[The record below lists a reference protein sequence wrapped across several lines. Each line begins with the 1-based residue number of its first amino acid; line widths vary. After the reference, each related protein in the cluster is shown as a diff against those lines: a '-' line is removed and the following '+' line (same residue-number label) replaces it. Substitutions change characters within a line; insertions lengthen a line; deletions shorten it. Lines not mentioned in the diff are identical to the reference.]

1 MPPSSTVADIGVA
14 ADGVGNTLSVTE
26 TKRSRLRQQILK
38 LRDIAVQCHL
48 PLLCHQ
54 VCLNAS
60 RKRGVVPEE
69 NGLAYSV
76 TDFCTFGCAS

>member
-48 PLLCHQ
+48 PLLCH
-54 VCLNAS
+54 
-60 RKRGVVPEE
+60 
-69 NGLAYSV
+69 
-76 TDFCTFGCAS
+76 